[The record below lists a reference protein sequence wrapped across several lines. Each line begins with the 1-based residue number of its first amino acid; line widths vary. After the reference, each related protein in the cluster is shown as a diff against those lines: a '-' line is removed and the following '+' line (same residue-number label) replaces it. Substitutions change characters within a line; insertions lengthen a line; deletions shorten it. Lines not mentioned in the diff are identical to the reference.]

1 MHTDAIEARNRII
14 IIIIISYLYRLNLFS
29 NSVLL
34 SIKDLFDRHFCILSH
49 GDKLRIAGSCFWRQ
63 EF

>member
-1 MHTDAIEARNRII
+1 MDLETALKLQFTNGIENMWIARMVIIIII

-34 SIKDLFDRHFCILSH
+34 SIKDLFKTYINYKR
-49 GDKLRIAGSCFWRQ
+49 K
-63 EF
+63 